1 MRRVTI
7 DMNELRQQIELV
19 DIAADTSTEDEQK
32 LLDGL
37 ANFLDMI
44 LHGHIVC
51 YYKDQNGTTE

>member
-7 DMNELRQQIELV
+7 DMNELRQQLELV
-19 DIAADTSTEDEQK
+19 DIAADTSTEDEQE

-44 LHGHIVC
+44 LHGNIVC